1 MNADD
6 SVATEKYETF
16 SLNQGLACV
25 FFFYSRFQGRLILWN
40 VDNVGKGTIVN

>member
-25 FFFYSRFQGRLILWN
+25 FFFI
-40 VDNVGKGTIVN
+40 VGSKED